1 MKPTDPGPLR
11 IRNQRYPRWVVV
23 AENVFVGGM
32 LVAFLVIEN
41 LGLWLFDARTAMYI
55 LLAAFL
61 AVLPIAVYGWL
72 QIWDLSRPGPG
83 CGVTARALFEG
94 VFLGIRRREFIASV
108 EWTALTAVRALLP
121 STHTIDQLKL
131 GEVFEVYFARY
142 PAGVVRQVRF
152 GPDPGEDYYES
163 EPPRQLCEATV
174 EILSGRQ
181 FQLIVDEADAQRL
194 REWAVAKGIAI
205 CDCDGYRP
213 RADEALVKP
222 DDPAGVSRGGTP
234 A

>member
-1 MKPTDPGPLR
+1 MPSDPGQLR
-11 IRNQRYPRWVVV
+11 IRNQRYPRWVLV

-32 LVAFLVIEN
+32 LVAFLVIESF
-41 LGLWLFDARTAMYI
+41 GLWLFDMRTAMYV
-55 LLAAFL
+55 LLATFL

-83 CGVTARALFEG
+83 RGVTARALFEA
-94 VFLGIRRREFIASV
+94 VFLGIRRRELVASV
-108 EWTALTAVRALLP
+108 EWTALTALRALLP
-121 STHTIDQLKL
+121 SVYTVYQFKL

-152 GPDPGEDYYES
+152 GPDPGEDYKEP
-163 EPPRQLCEATV
+163 EPPRQFREATV

-194 REWAVAKGIAI
+194 REWAVARGVAV
-205 CDCDGYRP
+205 CDCDGYRLP
-213 RADEALVKP
+213 TVEPAREA
-222 DDPAGVSRGGTP
+222 
-234 A
+234 